1 MASSLGHSPYFSR
14 TGAGMAELRAAM
26 VRLLD
31 ERS

>member
-1 MASSLGHSPYFSR
+1 VTSSR

-26 VRLLD
+26 MRLLG